1 VVVLVEAPV
10 ETVGIE
16 VVRQELV
23 VKVIM
28 VAMAFNSV
36 AIVVVEA
43 VEKIV
48 LVKVLVM
55 AGLAPLF
62 SYTVI
67 FPVAEIIMAL
77 ELVQQI
83 QAEAGLERLV
93 ALPLMAGLEVVDLY
107 QFVILGALKELLG
120 AP

>member
-1 VVVLVEAPV
+1 VVDLVEAPL
-10 ETVGIE
+10 ETVVIE
-16 VVRQELV
+16 VVRQELQGRE
-23 VKVIM
+23 IM
-28 VAMAFNSV
+28 VAMVFNSL

-55 AGLAPLF
+55 AVLVPLF
-62 SYTVI
+62 SYTAI
-67 FPVAEIIMAL
+67 FPVVEIIMAL

-93 ALPLMAGLEVVDLY
+93 AMALLAGLEVVDLY